1 MKEQL
6 KLENQLCFPLYAC
19 AKEIV
24 RGYTPLLEPLGMTYT
39 QYIAMMVL
47 WEHKSISIKDMGKLL
62 YLDSGT
68 LTPML
73 KKMERNGWLC
83 RKRSQED
90 ERIVIIS
97 ITDKGEAMQEK
108 AAEVPIKMA
117 QCLKLNNEEAMQLYV
132 LLHKMMKTFI

>member
-1 MKEQL
+1 MNERL

-19 AKEIV
+19 AKEVV
-24 RGYTPLLEPLGMTYT
+24 RAYTPLLEPWGLTYT

-47 WEHKSISIKDMGKLL
+47 WEHKSISVKELGKLL
-62 YLDSGT
+62 FLDSGT

-83 RKRSQED
+83 RERSHDD
-90 ERIVIIS
+90 ERVVIIS
-97 ITDKGEAMQEK
+97 ITDIGEALQEK
-108 AAEVPIKMA
+108 VADVPVKMA
-117 QCLKLNNEEAMQLYV
+117 QCVKLDNEEAMQLYV